1 MTAGACGPGRLP
13 KECRDAT
20 HRASRAF
27 TIARRFRG
35 GCDRGDVRRG
45 PRAVAPTVLRAG
57 LWSRDGA
64 SFRLLELIRGR
75 RVEPALSVPLVLE
88 YEMVLKRQATELGLA
103 PGDTDGILDFDELV
117 LELAVAAGC
126 RRIITFNGR
135 DFAGSERLGVEV
147 VTPAKF
153 LQSFGERS

>member
-1 MTAGACGPGRLP
+1 M
-13 KECRDAT
+13 AT
-20 HRASRAF
+20 RVVLD
-27 TIARRFRG
+27 TN
-35 GCDRGDVRRG
+35 
-45 PRAVAPTVLRAG
+45 VLRAG
-57 LWSRDGA
+57 LWSRTGA
-64 SFRLLELIRGR
+64 SFRLLELVRGR

-103 PGDTDGILDFDELV
+103 PSDIDGILDFLCEVGHHQRIHFLWRPSLRDPRDELV

-126 RRIITFNGR
+126 RQIITFNGR

-153 LQSFGERS
+153 LQSFGDRS

>member
-1 MTAGACGPGRLP
+1 M
-13 KECRDAT
+13 
-20 HRASRAF
+20 
-27 TIARRFRG
+27 
-35 GCDRGDVRRG
+35 
-45 PRAVAPTVLRAG
+45 LRAG

-126 RRIITFNGR
+126 RQIITFNGR

-147 VTPAKF
+147 GTYSAP
-153 LQSFGERS
+153 SRSVPSKPMRWSSASRAWSVDRWP